1 MLLFGIKNCDSVR
14 KAVKFCKTHDIEYTL
29 IDFRESPV
37 DERVIKEW
45 LATGVTIKAL
55 FNSRSTTYRTLKL
68 KDKNLNDQEK
78 IEWLAKEN
86 LLIKRPILSL
96 DDGRVVVGFDEAI
109 YKELLTN

>member
-1 MLLFGIKNCDSVR
+1 MR
-14 KAVKFCKTHDIEYTL
+14 KAVKFCKTHDIEYTF

-37 DERVIKEW
+37 DEEVISEW
-45 LATGVTIKAL
+45 LAAGATIKAL
-55 FNSRSTTYRTLKL
+55 FNSRSTTYRRLKL

-86 LLIKRPILSL
+86 LLLKRPILSL
-96 DDGRVVVGFDEAI
+96 DDGRVVVGFDEAT